1 MPTGVPLG
9 DTYYPSCVV
18 NFRIRFDESLTL
30 TQQGIQDFSTAELGK
45 QPFEAGPPS
54 PFQQVFGG
62 MQPESGVG
70 YTGRVPKKASIEIP
84 AYRQAG
90 KFHLTFDYKDLP
102 IDPRIVRSVGV
113 EIYMDSIEAN
123 TWANGITQVKPAQDE
138 RTSMLT
144 KAMRIP
150 GNLVM
155 QGIVDNWH
163 VTHNARGSEVSIE
176 GRDMTGLFLN
186 TPITP
191 ELVAG
196 IDLKKPI
203 HEVIQQI
210 IDKLP
215 WRGGLQAF
223 PADAG
228 EWPDGVIPSL
238 DNLDELILK
247 RPRVRRGANGKK
259 VKASPGADISKLNF
273 WDLVTRYCYLVHA
286 VPYFSIKPDRKAGT
300 TGSSDYR
307 TPAPAPQFMPS
318 ICIRPAR
325 TLYDQQR
332 ISSASNSQYI
342 PTPFNEGAP
351 RTIDNGEQIYMRRL
365 TYGRSIEEM
374 TLERKY
380 TGMTPRAVRVISYNP
395 SSSVKGTGRL
405 LQAISTDRQPNF
417 KLPGMAAPFD
427 LTKAISKD
435 NEGAARSGLPPK
447 GNKGDKEVLT
457 IEVKGITD
465 QNELQKIAEELY
477 EEIMRG
483 EMGGKVKTRSL
494 ASFGAGNE
502 DPDLLGLRPGDGM
515 TLAFEARPLASR
527 APAVAPLVQQNQMSV
542 EEEIQAVAQRMGDV
556 NLARIVVA
564 TRRGYLLQI
573 QNTFRVNNV
582 KFDWDIGSG
591 ISVSFDFHNF
601 VEVRNAVTKPTPL
614 ATQQQRI
621 KNVKAST
628 APRRR

>member
-1 MPTGVPLG
+1 MATGVPLG
-9 DTYYPSCVV
+9 ATYYPSCVV
-18 NFRIRFDESLTL
+18 NLRIRFDETLTL
-30 TQQGIQDFSTAELGK
+30 TQQGIQDFNVNTLVDQTFVGAL
-45 QPFEAGPPS
+45 PS
-54 PFQQVFGG
+54 PVAQILGG
-62 MQPESGVG
+62 MQTESGVG
-70 YTGRVPKKASIEIP
+70 YTGRVPKKASVEIP

-90 KFHLTFDYKDLP
+90 KFNLTFDYKDLP

-123 TWANGITQVKPAQDE
+123 TWADGVTQVKPPNGE

-144 KAMRIP
+144 RNLRKP
-150 GNLVM
+150 GNLVL
-155 QGIVDNWH
+155 QGMVDSWH
-163 VTHNARGSEVSIE
+163 VSHTARGSEVTIE

-196 IDLKKPI
+196 IDLKRPI
-203 HEVIQQI
+203 HEVVQQI
-210 IDKLP
+210 IDCLP
-215 WRGGLQAF
+215 WRGGIQAY
-223 PADAG
+223 PAADY
-228 EWPDGVIPSL
+228 EWPNGVIPSL
-238 DNLDELILK
+238 DNLDELVLK
-247 RPRVRRGANGKK
+247 RPRVRRGANGKN

-286 VPYFSIKPDRKAGT
+286 VPYFAIMPDRRAGT
-300 TGSSDYR
+300 GGSGKG
-307 TPAPAPQFMPS
+307 PPPLAQLMPS
-318 ICIRPAR
+318 IYIRPAR

-332 ISSASNSQYI
+332 LPSESNSQYI
-342 PTPFNEGAP
+342 PSPFNDGP
-351 RTIDNGEQIYMRRL
+351 RDIGEAKPINVRRL
-365 TYGRSIEEM
+365 VYGRSIEEM

-380 TGMTPRAVRVISYNP
+380 TGITPRAVRAISYNP
-395 SSSVKGTGRL
+395 SSTARGSGRL
-405 LQAISTDRQPNF
+405 LQAISTDRQPHF
-417 KLPGMAAPFD
+417 KLPGMAEPFD
-427 LTKAISKD
+427 LTQAISKD
-435 NEGAARSGLPPK
+435 NKAAARSGLPPK
-447 GNKGDKEVLT
+447 GKKGDQEVLT

-465 QNELQKIAEELY
+465 QRELQAIAEELY

-515 TLAFEARPLASR
+515 TLAFEARPLSAR
-527 APAVAPLVQQNQMSV
+527 APAVAPLVQQNQLSL

-582 KFDWDIGSG
+582 KLDWDIGSG
-591 ISVSFDFHNF
+591 ISVAFDFHNY
-601 VEVRNAVTKPTPL
+601 VEVRNGVTRPTPL

-621 KNVKAST
+621 KNVVSST
-628 APRRR
+628 RPRK